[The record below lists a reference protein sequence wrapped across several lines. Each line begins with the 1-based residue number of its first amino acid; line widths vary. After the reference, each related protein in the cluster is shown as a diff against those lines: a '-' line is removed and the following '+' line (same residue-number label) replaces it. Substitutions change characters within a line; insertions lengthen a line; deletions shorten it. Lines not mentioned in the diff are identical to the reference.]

1 MLNKKHIK
9 NIKTHIL
16 FFPHKFFVDKTPLF
30 CLIIT
35 VPGDCPDLFP
45 DAGGPVVGEDLL
57 GLEGQPAGG
66 AGVARGEGVAA
77 LQVVAHVVP
86 VPRHVLAHTA
96 HTTTHVQDFLCFCIF
111 RSFVCLFVCLLSL
124 RAVWAVPSRRKV
136 ERFQRG
142 VMGLNFILTML
153 RHILT

>member
-1 MLNKKHIK
+1 M
-9 NIKTHIL
+9 
-16 FFPHKFFVDKTPLF
+16 
-30 CLIIT
+30 
-35 VPGDCPDLFP
+35 
-45 DAGGPVVGEDLL
+45 VGEDLL

-111 RSFVCLFVCLLSL
+111 RSFVCLFVCSL
-124 RAVWAVPSRRKV
+124 PAPSGQCRPV
-136 ERFQRG
+136 EK
-142 VMGLNFILTML
+142 L
-153 RHILT
+153 RDFNEV

>member
-1 MLNKKHIK
+1 MSKMLNKKHIK

-57 GLEGQPAGG
+57 GLEGQPTGG
-66 AGVARGEGVAA
+66 AGVARGEGEPGRRGDVSNESG
-77 LQVVAHVVP
+77 LGPTVFSD
-86 VPRHVLAHTA
+86 
-96 HTTTHVQDFLCFCIF
+96 VQTDH
-111 RSFVCLFVCLLSL
+111 
-124 RAVWAVPSRRKV
+124 
-136 ERFQRG
+136 RG
-142 VMGLNFILTML
+142 
-153 RHILT
+153 